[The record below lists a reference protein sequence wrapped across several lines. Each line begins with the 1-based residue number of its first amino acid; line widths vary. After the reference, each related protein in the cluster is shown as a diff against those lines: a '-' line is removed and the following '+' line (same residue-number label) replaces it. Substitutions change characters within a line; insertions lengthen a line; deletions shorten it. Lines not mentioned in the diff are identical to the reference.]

1 MFIPT
6 HKLSFVLYVPTHVAT
21 LPNLTLGLF
30 VLILVENPKKRK
42 EQKQSNRLT
51 SRYVPIENNT
61 FYTCHAQPK
70 SI

>member
-30 VLILVENPKKRK
+30 VLI
-42 EQKQSNRLT
+42 
-51 SRYVPIENNT
+51 
-61 FYTCHAQPK
+61 
-70 SI
+70 